1 MGAEHIPALMSA
13 LSVALSARTGG
24 LTAHAVDEMRVKAEE
39 LLGRNHPA
47 HPIIMTFCTMY
58 EMQRRDPEAVSAL
71 GVDLE
76 RGINHVV
83 WQPSPALTERRDI
96 DG

>member
-1 MGAEHIPALMSA
+1 MGHEHIPALMAA
-13 LSVALSARTGG
+13 LSVALSARTHQ
-24 LTAHAVDEMRVKAEE
+24 LTSHAVDEMRVKAEE
-39 LLGRNHPA
+39 LLRRDHPA

-58 EMQRRDPEAVSAL
+58 EMQRRDRDAVAAL
-71 GVDLE
+71 GDDLE

-83 WQPSPALTERRDI
+83 WQPSAALTERRDI